1 MRQTSELALSMNP
14 SLKKK
19 TEQLEPSV
27 QLKRVMSE

>member
-1 MRQTSELALSMNP
+1 MNP

-19 TEQLEPSV
+19 AKQLEPSV